1 MGRYVDRQ
9 RCYVCSSRCLL
20 PLPPISS
27 SSSSSSFSSSTHGV
41 NAFLTVLLL
50 AVVVIVATNFRHRN
64 CGTGSPSPATGEPL
78 AVAAG
83 THATGGRWR
92 SAAVLSNSQSVVSL
106 VCVCALVELSVHA
119 SIINSATIN
128 IRHRNHRAKDQ
139 RRSG

>member
-20 PLPPISS
+20 PLPPVSS

-50 AVVVIVATNFRHRN
+50 AVVVIVATNFRHRH
-64 CGTGSPSPATGEPL
+64 CGTGSPSLATGEPL

-106 VCVCALVELSVHA
+106 VCVCACRAICTCIH
-119 SIINSATIN
+119 NQQ
-128 IRHRNHRAKDQ
+128 RHNQYTTPEPPCKRPA
-139 RRSG
+139 